1 MEMKLEVK
9 KHLKEAFFVYK
20 NTLGIITDYEIKEE
34 EEKVKF
40 RLNPYYG
47 KKEAPEKK

>member
-1 MEMKLEVK
+1 MKKTFIKNLN
-9 KHLKEAFFVYK
+9 EAFYGYK
-20 NTLGIITDYEIKEE
+20 NSLGIVTAYEIKEK

-47 KKEAPEKK
+47 KKEAPDDK